1 MWKLKCVDN
10 EKVTEQ
16 IVKFSNIIGRNEVR
30 SFFAG
35 NGYAMMDSE
44 MESIVDLQNGDKLK
58 FGFRSNPKYI
68 EVEAL

>member
-10 EKVTEQ
+10 GNITEE
-16 IVKFSNIIGRNEVR
+16 IVELENIIGRNR
-30 SFFAG
+30 IGSFFAK
-35 NGYAMMDSE
+35 NGYAMMDCE
-44 MESIVDLQNGDKLK
+44 MESITDMQKGEILK